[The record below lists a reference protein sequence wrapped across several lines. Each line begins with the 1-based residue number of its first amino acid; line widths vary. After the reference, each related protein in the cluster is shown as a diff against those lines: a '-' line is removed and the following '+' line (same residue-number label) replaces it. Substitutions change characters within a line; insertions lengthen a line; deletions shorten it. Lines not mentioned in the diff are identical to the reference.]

1 MRGLKM
7 GGGEVQGRTESA
19 NVMCE
24 PSKWMQAFNTDSW
37 LQSIY
42 YLF

>member
-19 NVMCE
+19 NVMGQKYSPTLSSLKTNLE
-24 PSKWMQAFNTDSW
+24 K
-37 LQSIY
+37 L
-42 YLF
+42 